1 MLGLAPSPSN
11 RSAAQKPREVI
22 FSEFPRLTL
31 DLDGAEISAQGEP
44 KICREFFDTVG
55 LEALVGQMPQASI
68 YRDGLIL
75 SSKVGE
81 TIRLAFIDCSKIN
94 ELLED
99 ISPYADFSSA
109 ERAILLQLLSG
120 ISLRE
125 AANVDEVS
133 YETKRSQFK
142 SLAARTGL
150 RTQSD
155 VIRVFLLN
163 LFMNISTENKS
174 NRIDH
179 TSPDGRKECGEFLE
193 TYYPGTFRRHEIS
206 TRNCRNLR
214 IIEAGPVSGIPI
226 IYLHS
231 QTLPQPKMF
240 TSGWLAENNIRLI
253 IPLRPGFLDK
263 DSTRLPIQKHL
274 QRSTQDVAEAIEL
287 FCEGNAK
294 VVTHSTGSAYAINLC
309 RNLPKSVA
317 QLTISGAAYVGSYEN
332 GSVANLVSGLK
343 NVAAK
348 SSFLTEQVYQQHL
361 RKMGTKS
368 GFQTIINSAYG
379 TSPPD
384 AKIFQ
389 DIFES
394 PQGHSWIYETYQLS
408 KNSIVNDILMPSLD
422 VWKNVEDVQTP
433 TLFLHGR
440 QDPVNSVSAAKM
452 IESRFPN
459 SNFVELELEGQSLF
473 LSRFEEMIANRPEDW
488 MAR

>member
-1 MLGLAPSPSN
+1 MKAGSAIRPVAQPKGNTILSGLPS
-11 RSAAQKPREVI
+11 
-22 FSEFPRLTL
+22 LTIA
-31 DLDGAEISAQGEP
+31 LDGTTISSHGSSEV
-44 KICREFFDTVG
+44 CREFLETVG
-55 LEALVGQMPQASI
+55 LEALAEHLPHAAAHSS
-68 YRDGLIL
+68 GLVV
-75 SSKVGE
+75 SSRVGE
-81 TIRLAFIDCSKIN
+81 TIWLAFVDQSKIHVLLRN
-94 ELLED
+94 IAPHEEL
-99 ISPYADFSSA
+99 SSA
-109 ERAILLQLLSG
+109 ELNLLLQLLSG
-120 ISLRE
+120 KSLRD
-125 AANVDEVS
+125 AADADAVS

-142 SLAARTGL
+142 SLATRTGL
-150 RTQSD
+150 RTQGD
-155 VIRVFLLN
+155 VVRVFLLS
-163 LFMNISTENKS
+163 LFVSASKEHES
-174 NRIDH
+174 NVVDYAATDR
-179 TSPDGRKECGEFLE
+179 RKDCREFLE
-193 TYYPGTFRRHEIS
+193 AYYPGKFRHHEIS
-206 TRNCRNLR
+206 TSNCRNLR
-214 IIEAGPVSGIPI
+214 IIETGPLSGMPV

-240 TSGWLAENNIRLI
+240 ASDWLVENNIRLI

-263 DSTRLPIQKHL
+263 DSVRMPIQRHL
-274 QRSTQDVAEAIEL
+274 EISTLEVIEAIDL
-287 FCEGNAK
+287 FCEGNVR

-317 QLTISGAAYVGSYEN
+317 QLTISGAAYVGNYEN
-332 GSVANLVSGLK
+332 VSVANLVSGLK
-343 NVAAK
+343 NIAAK
-348 SSFLTEQVYQQHL
+348 SGFLTEQVYQQHL

-379 TSPPD
+379 SSPPD
-384 AKIFQ
+384 AKIFR
-389 DIFES
+389 DIFEV

-408 KNSIVNDILMPSLD
+408 KNSIVNDILLPSVD